1 MSKSPFYAY
10 ILLDRSGS
18 MENCRDTTIDA
29 FNEYVMG
36 FRRSDS
42 VDARLT
48 LTTFDSEGIDI
59 VEHLKGA
66 AQFPELSRNTYV
78 PRAMTPLL
86 DAIGKA
92 VSDIDKVELRPDE
105 KVGLVIIT
113 DGQENS
119 SHEYKKDTIKA
130 LLEGRQKDKNWLITF
145 LGAEIDA
152 FADAGAIGISADQS
166 LVYHKGQS
174 RQAMGALQ
182 RSHGDYAR
190 TGSFKAAAFSAKERR
205 DSGKQE

>member
-1 MSKSPFYAY
+1 MTKSPFYAH

-42 VDARLT
+42 VDARLS
-48 LTTFDSEGIDI
+48 LTIFDSDGIDRI
-59 VEHLKGA
+59 EHLKGA
-66 AQFPELSRNTYV
+66 AQFPELSRQTYV

-86 DAIGKA
+86 DAIGQVVA
-92 VSDIDKVELRPDE
+92 DIDKVELRADE

-113 DGQENS
+113 DGQENAS
-119 SHEYKKDTIKA
+119 KEFKKDAVKA
-130 LLEGRQKDKNWLITF
+130 LLEGRQKDKGWLITF

-152 FADAGAIGISADQS
+152 FSEAGAIGVNAGHSMYVDKKAMIRAMKSLNQS
-166 LVYHKGQS
+166 QS
-174 RQAMGALQ
+174 RYASTGDLKQAEFTEEERAQ
-182 RSHGDYAR
+182 
-190 TGSFKAAAFSAKERR
+190 AKE
-205 DSGKQE
+205 